1 VGEVRVRVCD
11 VCKVEQT
18 EMSSMGFPVGVR
30 GVEIMIKVYGPVW
43 DGAKAEFLAH
53 DKLEVCS
60 KCLVIARK
68 AAEAYIREKKECSA
82 PQGVVAKRESGA
94 TIAIPKKKRTK
105 KGRKR

>member
-1 VGEVRVRVCD
+1 MGEVRVRVCD

-18 EMSSMGFPVGVR
+18 ELGEMGFPVGVR

-53 DKLEVCS
+53 EKLEMCNG
-60 KCLVIARK
+60 CLVIANK
-68 AAEAYIREKKECSA
+68 AAGAYHREKANHAA
-82 PQGVVAKRESGA
+82 PKGVVAKRGSG
-94 TIAIPKKKRTK
+94 TIALPRKRTK